1 MQVEQSR
8 LSHLPTNFCF
18 LYNGHPLDPNV
29 EAAMKASEVAVSH
42 ESQYILLIDNVH
54 CNIADPQR
62 DRLLG
67 LSPAARLIVLVLLFI
82 FGGMLGC
89 KLLNT
94 PISRGPVGYE
104 KVPLFAQNGDK
115 PKAAAKGIPCLRP
128 PCGILRVLKAR
139 SPKTKWQTE
148 AQPDEENK

>member
-29 EAAMKASEVAVSH
+29 EATMKAADVAVSH

-62 DRLLG
+62 ERLFG
-67 LSPAARLIVLVLLFI
+67 LSPAARLTVLAVLFI
-82 FGGMLGC
+82 LSGALGW
-89 KLLNT
+89 KFLAT
-94 PISRGPVGYE
+94 PSARGPMGYE
-104 KVPLFAQNGDK
+104 KVPLFAHNGDK
-115 PKAAAKGIPCLRP
+115 PKATAKSIPCLRP
-128 PCGILRVLKAR
+128 PPCLRVLKAR
-139 SPKTKWQTE
+139 SPKTKWQ
-148 AQPDEENK
+148 PDEENKKNDE